1 MTYNLV
7 FGRGTDVAIEI
18 VAHEKTFESSER
30 FNCFSLETKGKE
42 NMKPTINTNKNARKF
57 PFVDYQYQASSLEN
71 LTGRCEKLSN
81 SFRDISRD
89 YFDTEENKDFL
100 SNAAI
105 FVALIG
111 SALIPIAASAS
122 AMIHL
127 VRVLPLF

>member
-1 MTYNLV
+1 
-7 FGRGTDVAIEI
+7 
-18 VAHEKTFESSER
+18 
-30 FNCFSLETKGKE
+30 
-42 NMKPTINTNKNARKF
+42 MKPTNSTNKDARKF
-57 PFVDYQYQASSLEN
+57 PFVEYHYQASNLED
-71 LTGRCEKLSN
+71 LTGRCVKLSN

-122 AMIHL
+122 AMIQL
-127 VRVLPLF
+127 VRHLPLF